1 MKTIQ
6 FFTALIAAISI
17 AAQEGTS
24 AEAPGKAARAPV
36 TVLEQEREIITEQ
49 EIEQAA
55 GAEFAKPLDPNEFIQ
70 EAVQSHMLTVKASR
84 VALDQAQNPALR
96 QLARSLVQDHTK
108 ILQELRRLS
117 ERKGIHAASDLDL
130 RHQEKLNEIAA
141 ASGEAFDT
149 AFARFVHRAR
159 GNDVRKFELMT
170 AHTSDVEVQQFARTT
185 LPTLR
190 KHLLMARH
198 FIPEVEHALEEI
210 AEPAGAEQE
219 RIGGQK
225 KEAPERDRQPNR
237 PRPER

>member
-70 EAVQSHMLTVKASR
+70 QSVQSQLLQLKAGR
-84 VALDQAQNPALR
+84 LGAEKAQNPALT
-96 QLARSLVQDHTK
+96 QLARNLVQDHTK
-108 ILQELRRLS
+108 ASQELRRLA
-117 ERKGIHAASDLDL
+117 ERKGVHVASDLNA
-130 RHQEKLNEIAA
+130 RHQEKIDELAE
-141 ASGEAFDT
+141 ASDEAFDL
-149 AFARFVHRAR
+149 AFARFIHKAHA
-159 GNDVRKFELMT
+159 NDIRKFELM
-170 AHTSDVEVQQFARTT
+170 AAQTSDPEVQQFARTT
-185 LPTLR
+185 LPMLR